1 MFKWEW
7 VSNIYSN
14 IKREVGRKIVVVV
27 GYERYDKKGRD
38 YTMMK
43 ANGWSLSEYFT
54 VIITL
59 YKYTH
64 IEKKKNKEKREQM
77 VIFVAWAERKK
88 KTYV

>member
-1 MFKWEW
+1 M
-7 VSNIYSN
+7 
-14 IKREVGRKIVVVV
+14 VV

-59 YKYTH
+59 NKYTH

-88 KTYV
+88 KTYVCECARVCDRVYECVCVCARL